1 MTEETPTTE
10 TVESDAADT
19 PTDPEPYP
27 ESQPAVQGQGNGNTL
42 AALTDTDP
50 DDPREL
56 SKVQRLYVDHAAG
69 RLTDREAL
77 RGILAFAAGCDE
89 DVYADEAENG

>member
-1 MTEETPTTE
+1 MIEEPTAPPA
-10 TVESDAADT
+10 DADADLDT
-19 PTDPEPYP
+19 PAAESYP
-27 ESQPAVQGQGNGNTL
+27 DKLDRSRGNTL
-42 AALTDTDP
+42 ATLTDTDP

-69 RLTDREAL
+69 RLSDTEAL
-77 RGILAFAAGCDE
+77 RGILAFAAGCDD